1 MGDNIV
7 YYPPCHLKEI
17 LMILILTKK
26 DLNYNGQDKKI
37 SDIEIYDFDFKNI
50 QLISTIGIIEIS
62 DIVIFLS

>member
-1 MGDNIV
+1 
-7 YYPPCHLKEI
+7 
-17 LMILILTKK
+17 MILILTKK